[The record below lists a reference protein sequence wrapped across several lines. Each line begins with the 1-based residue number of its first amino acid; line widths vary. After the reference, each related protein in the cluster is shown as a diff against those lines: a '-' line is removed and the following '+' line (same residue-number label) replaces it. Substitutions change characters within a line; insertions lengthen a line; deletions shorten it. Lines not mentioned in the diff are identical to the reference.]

1 MATMDKDTKQ
11 DADPAV
17 DTATTGANLS
27 ATPVTPVTAK
37 PVLATLDTDM
47 TAPKST
53 PTHRQP
59 RRISDVASPFAASP
73 ASPRS
78 LEHIQAEHQYLCNN
92 LHCQDAR
99 IRSLLG
105 ALSAVQAQL
114 QTHETAKAKASAA
127 SSDASSDDHPLPL
140 TTAEARKLRKSAGFI
155 QSKIAA
161 AERQEQLLVLRIG
174 EVTAELQGRQWLAQL
189 QRQRQQRQ
197 QEFGRA
203 GQLAVGSAVARHGYV
218 PLEVPQTPYRAPR
231 DRWTPDHEYFD
242 AGHEPFAFPQDSRP
256 TTTTDTALPPAFVVS
271 PVTPRTHAAMPAYPV
286 SSSPASVTGGGHG
299 GHACMSPMSP
309 LAPVFEPG
317 SFSFGSTSLV
327 SPMAPPSEG
336 DLRLDSA
343 ATPMAESPPSSP
355 SSAAQMHSQA
365 LMNHIGV
372 QNANDDT
379 AVVDGDGGDDNVVAD
394 SDARNESRTHKSDA
408 GDADVSDT
416 ASLPPEVRPRRG
428 SHSPDRPTP
437 DKQKRRSLPPV
448 WSAWPDEER

>member
-1 MATMDKDTKQ
+1 MDKDTKQ

-27 ATPVTPVTAK
+27 ATPVTPVAAK
-37 PVLATLDTDM
+37 PVLATLDTAM

-53 PTHRQP
+53 STHHRQP

-78 LEHIQAEHQYLCNN
+78 LEHIQAEYQYLCNN

-114 QTHETAKAKASAA
+114 QTHETAKAKVSAA
-127 SSDASSDDHPLPL
+127 SSDASLPL

-189 QRQRQQRQ
+189 LRQRQQRQ
-197 QEFGRA
+197 QDFGRG
-203 GQLAVGSAVARHGYV
+203 GQLAVGSAVGPAVARHGYV
-218 PLEVPQTPYRAPR
+218 PLEVPQTPYR
-231 DRWTPDHEYFD
+231 TPDQAYFD
-242 AGHEPFAFPQDSRP
+242 AGHPPFAFPQDSRP
-256 TTTTDTALPPAFVVS
+256 TTTTDIVLPPAFVVS
-271 PVTPRTHAAMPAYPV
+271 PVTPGIHATVPAYPV
-286 SSSPASVTGGGHG
+286 LSSPASVTGGGHG

-336 DLRLDSA
+336 DHRLASA
-343 ATPMAESPPSSP
+343 ATPLAESPPSP
-355 SSAAQMHSQA
+355 PPLAAEMHSQV
-365 LMNHIGV
+365 LNHIGV
-372 QNANDDT
+372 QNANEDT
-379 AVVDGDGGDDNVVAD
+379 AAIDDDGENENIVAG
-394 SDARNESRTHKSDA
+394 

-448 WSAWPDEER
+448 WSVWPDEER

>member
-1 MATMDKDTKQ
+1 MDKDTKQ

-27 ATPVTPVTAK
+27 ATPVTPVTPVAAK
-37 PVLATLDTDM
+37 PVLATLDTAM

-53 PTHRQP
+53 STHRHQP
-59 RRISDVASPFAASP
+59 RRISDVASPFAVSP

-105 ALSAVQAQL
+105 ALLAVQAQL

-127 SSDASSDDHPLPL
+127 ASDASSNDHPLPL
-140 TTAEARKLRKSAGFI
+140 TTAAARKLRKSAGFI

-189 QRQRQQRQ
+189 QQQRQQRQ

-203 GQLAVGSAVARHGYV
+203 GQLAVGSVVGPAVARHGYV
-218 PLEVPQTPYRAPR
+218 PLEVPQTPYR
-231 DRWTPDHEYFD
+231 TPDQAYFD
-242 AGHEPFAFPQDSRP
+242 AGHPPFAFQQDSRP
-256 TTTTDTALPPAFVVS
+256 TTTTDIVLPPAFVVS
-271 PVTPRTHAAMPAYPV
+271 PVTPGIHATMPAYPV
-286 SSSPASVTGGGHG
+286 LSSPASATGGGHG
-299 GHACMSPMSP
+299 DHACMSPMSP

-336 DLRLDSA
+336 DHRLASA

-355 SSAAQMHSQA
+355 PSAAQMHSQA
-365 LMNHIGV
+365 LNHIGV
-372 QNANDDT
+372 QNANEDT
-379 AVVDGDGGDDNVVAD
+379 VVGD
-394 SDARNESRTHKSDA
+394 

-428 SHSPDRPTP
+428 LHSPDRLTP

-448 WSAWPDEER
+448 WSVWPDEER